1 VRVHILSRPWRP
13 SSVANDRGAIAV
25 IVGLLMTVLL
35 LMAAFAADIA
45 NAYANARQLSVS
57 ADAASLSAAAKV
69 GEAYSSAFPN
79 TACDPANLTTMNAD
93 QVAQAEADRVNTANN
108 KTGAS
113 EPVGPV
119 SVTCANSNKSIEVS
133 IANNREVKTGLAG
146 IIGIDSI
153 KPNSYA
159 VARYQKST
167 VGGGLRPWA
176 VCDSVVLDARNH
188 PDTTYWT
195 ALGNWNA
202 KSGDAGICGTSA
214 PGNWGS
220 VDFDGGGNPAGD
232 LASWTLNGYPGSVTI
247 PDPAIPADP
256 GVSNSSGLVAAFQY
270 LVGKVVLFPSVSSIA
285 GTGSN
290 ATFVANGVATL
301 KICGIYYAN
310 NTYNIDQSTG
320 LQSDCWQDPQPSTT
334 TTPMTSSI
342 VASMADGSKVVTA
355 TAPGAFNPDMVGGTI
370 DVPQAGSNDGTTPLI
385 GGHITAVSPD
395 GLTATVANSDKA
407 KHVATG
413 VTTTVH
419 WSKVDVVPGTLNVPV
434 DNSGKVIDH
443 IQFRWVDYT
452 TNYSGPGG
460 TTCELSDP
468 LCVGTTLL
476 WD

>member
-1 VRVHILSRPWRP
+1 MT
-13 SSVANDRGAIAV
+13 A
-25 IVGLLMTVLL
+25 LLV
-35 LMAAFAADIA
+35 MAAFATDIA
-45 NAYANARQLSVS
+45 NAYANARQLSVA

-69 GEAYSSAFPN
+69 GETYASAFPN
-79 TACDPANLTTMNAD
+79 AACDPANLTTMNAD
-93 QVAQAEADRVNTANN
+93 QVAQTEADRVNTANN
-108 KTGAS
+108 KTGTS

-133 IANNREVKTGLAG
+133 IANDRVVKTGLAG
-146 IIGIDSI
+146 IIGIGSI

-159 VARYQKST
+159 VARYQKSS

-176 VCDSVVLDARNH
+176 VCDSVVTAARAH

-195 ALGNWNA
+195 ALGSWNA
-202 KSGDAGICGTSA
+202 KTGDAGICGSSA

-256 GVSNSSGLVAAFQY
+256 GVSNSSGLVTAFQY
-270 LVGKVVLFPSVSSIA
+270 LVGKVVLFPSVNSIS

-310 NTYNIDQSTG
+310 NTYNIDQATG

-334 TTPMTSSI
+334 TTPMTSS
-342 VASMADGSKVVTA
+342 VLASMVDGSNVVTT
-355 TAPGAFNPDMVGGTI
+355 TAPGGFDPGMVGGTI
-370 DVPQAGSNDGTTPLI
+370 AVPSAGNNAGDAPLS
-385 GGHITAVSPD
+385 GQITAISPD
-395 GLTATVANSDKA
+395 GLTATLANGDKA
-407 KHVATG
+407 KHT
-413 VTTTVH
+413 VTSVSTTIG
-419 WSKVDVVPGTLNVPV
+419 WTKVVTVPGTLNVPV

-460 TTCELSDP
+460 TTCQLSDP

-476 WD
+476 WK